1 MKAQGF
7 RILPLSANKSNKYA
21 ALALWGTLGYFLGG
35 ALVASKI
42 GDKTSADYLVRNK
55 AEIL

>member
-1 MKAQGF
+1 
-7 RILPLSANKSNKYA
+7 LSANKSNKYA

-55 AEIL
+55 AEILKGEKAM